1 MTTAWTPLLDDQ
13 PEIAGVL
20 LSSLRQVLPGL
31 FDAALQTPE
40 HDSKPVS
47 AALGM
52 PDDPSAR
59 ISVVGRDL
67 RREGYGERDA
77 LYLQF
82 SGEARVGNGVLRVA
96 GDAVLD
102 LATDAILRLRLS
114 EPVAA

>member
-1 MTTAWTPLLDDQ
+1 MTETWMPLLDDQ
-13 PEIAGVL
+13 PEIVGVL
-20 LSSLRQVLPGL
+20 LSGLRQILPGL

-47 AALGM
+47 ATLGV
-52 PDDPSAR
+52 PDDPSAGL
-59 ISVVGRDL
+59 SVIGRDL

-77 LYLQF
+77 LYLKF
-82 SGEARVGNGVLRVA
+82 SGEARFRNGALRIA